1 MLFSATKVLGHPHVF
16 IDKKTNC
23 IFDDNGFKGFW
34 VEWVFGDM
42 YKPSRPGKH
51 DLYFFFVVISFL
63 NSIRSRD
70 QSPTPDIFQDAPGS

>member
-1 MLFSATKVLGHPHVF
+1 MSYSIRIIKFIILSSLLLMLFSATKVLRHPHVF

-23 IFDDNGFKGFW
+23 IFDHNGFKGFW

-51 DLYFFFVVISFL
+51 DLYFFSL
-63 NSIRSRD
+63 
-70 QSPTPDIFQDAPGS
+70 